1 MMLRECTYD
10 LVLVLL
16 PLSRN
21 FFPVD
26 FFGVAQ
32 LLPKFGILG
41 A

>member
-21 FFPVD
+21 LFPVD

-32 LLPKFGILG
+32 LLPTFGILG